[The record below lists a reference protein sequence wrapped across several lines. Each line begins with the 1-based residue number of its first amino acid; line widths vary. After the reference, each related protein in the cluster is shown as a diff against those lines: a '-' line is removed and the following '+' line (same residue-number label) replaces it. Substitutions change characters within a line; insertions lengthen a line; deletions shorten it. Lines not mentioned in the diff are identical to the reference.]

1 MERPIIPPD
10 LSNTEELRTFLELQ
24 SQWIDNLVFK
34 QQKEIERLSNELTK
48 VRASTTAAQRA
59 ETGNSSDSG
68 DTQDPRNSRSIKPTE
83 RPRSRINSS

>member
-48 VRASTTAAQRA
+48 VRASTTAAQR
-59 ETGNSSDSG
+59 S
-68 DTQDPRNSRSIKPTE
+68 
-83 RPRSRINSS
+83 